1 MLHKVLSIQ
10 NVGCETLGT
19 LEGMLKADGFQI
31 DNVNAQSEPVP
42 ASSEG
47 YAAIVVL
54 GGPMAVYDNLQY
66 LQQEQALIKDAMKND
81 IPVLGVCLGSQ
92 LIAQAAGGRVY
103 KGKKKEIGI
112 GNVTITPASSND
124 IFRGVTDKTIK
135 VFQWHGDT
143 YDLPPSAKMLAYTDM
158 YPQAFRIGSAV
169 GIQFHLEVDRQ
180 MIERWIKEYKSEI
193 DAEKISPESIMPS
206 QSDLEELSVRCRQFY
221 KNFSKVLK

>member
-1 MLHKVLSIQ
+1 MHKVLSIQ

-193 DAEKISPESIMPS
+193 DAEKISPESILPS
-206 QSDLEELSVRCRQFY
+206 QSDLEELSARCRQFY

>member
-1 MLHKVLSIQ
+1 
-10 NVGCETLGT
+10 
-19 LEGMLKADGFQI
+19 
-31 DNVNAQSEPVP
+31 
-42 ASSEG
+42 
-47 YAAIVVL
+47 
-54 GGPMAVYDNLQY
+54 
-66 LQQEQALIKDAMKND
+66 MKND
-81 IPVLGVCLGSQ
+81 VPVLGVCLGSQ

-112 GNVTITPASSND
+112 GSVTITPASSND

-143 YDLPPSAKMLAYTDM
+143 YDLPPSAKMLAYTDL

-169 GIQFHLEVDRQ
+169 GIQFHLEVDKN

-193 DAEKISPESIMPS
+193 DAEKLSPESIMPS
-206 QSDLEELSVRCRQFY
+206 PADLEELSARCRQFY